1 MAHASKPGATPAPH
15 GDTPAVQVH
24 GVRRV
29 FTTGR
34 GAQAR
39 EVVALDGLDL
49 SVAQG
54 SVHGLLGPN
63 GAGKTTLCKI
73 LSTTLLPTAGRA
85 SILGHDVAADTQAV
99 RRSIGIVLGGDRGL
113 YGRLTARQNLELW
126 GALYGLYGRNLRT
139 RVAELLEEVGL
150 TDRADDKVNGFSR
163 GMKQRLHLA
172 RGLVGDPRVLLLDEP
187 TTGMDPVAANSFR
200 DFVARL
206 KAEGRTVLLTTHDM
220 AQAEAI
226 CDEVTLID
234 RGRVLTSGDPR
245 RLARRLG
252 TGERVE
258 AWGVPGT
265 VAARIENLPGA
276 SVRPGRPDGELCV
289 DTDSSDVTRQV
300 LTCLVEADVST
311 VRTGPP
317 SLEELYVRVIGER
330 KMRVSP

>member
-1 MAHASKPGATPAPH
+1 M
-15 GDTPAVQVH
+15 
-24 GVRRV
+24 
-29 FTTGR
+29 
-34 GAQAR
+34 
-39 EVVALDGLDL
+39 VALDGLDL

-234 RGRVLTSGDPR
+234 RGRVLTSGDPADWPAGWAPASASR
-245 RLARRLG
+245 
-252 TGERVE
+252 
-258 AWGVPGT
+258 
-265 VAARIENLPGA
+265 PGA
-276 SVRPGRPDGELCV
+276 CPARWPRGSRTCRAHPYGPG
-289 DTDSSDVTRQV
+289 
-300 LTCLVEADVST
+300 
-311 VRTGPP
+311 GPTANSAWTP
-317 SLEELYVRVIGER
+317 TPPTSHAR
-330 KMRVSP
+330 S